1 MTPSTSGVR
10 RRVTLLT
17 AQAAALGLVI
27 AWITVPANTIF
38 LETYGSGLL
47 PLTYIL
53 SAGAGAL
60 ASVLLARA
68 LRRRPLATI
77 AMRVMVSVSLLLTAA
92 WLMLWLADAAW
103 ISFVLLVVLPITIPV
118 GFMFV
123 VGQAGALL
131 DVRSLKV
138 MYPRVIAGFAAGF
151 AVGGLSGAPLLEA
164 LGGAEHLLSTAAAS
178 ALVLG
183 ALVLFTMK
191 AFASELLTIETV
203 DESDKTTARPSLGS
217 LLRNRYVV
225 LIMVFQMLSAI
236 ESQLLD
242 FLVYDHAGRRY
253 TNSTDLATFV
263 GRFSAI
269 AYGADIVFLIILA
282 GLLIGR
288 FGLRFGLFANP
299 AFVLTLVGASIAGAV
314 VQGSASTVVFLLV
327 VATRV
332 SDMVLADGTTRTSV
346 GAAYQ
351 AVPSAQRT
359 ASQAV
364 VESLAV
370 PLAIGVSGVV
380 LLVVRAT
387 VGTKGL
393 AIPVIVVVTLA
404 LWIVCALG
412 VYRGYGVNLL
422 DTLRHRQLDP
432 SEIVVDDAETLVVV
446 EALLASDDL
455 RDVRLGLAALQR
467 SAHPTFV
474 EHLEGMV
481 ASGREGATAMALRL
495 LAEVDP
501 SRAVGLARGML
512 QDPRADVRAA
522 ALRTIS
528 EAATNSDIERVAA
541 LLLDADR
548 SVRLAAATAIGRLA
562 DDEAQR
568 RLGEI
573 VTSGARD
580 ADAER
585 RAEAASMLAA
595 APLLAARSG
604 SVIEVLLADENPH
617 VAAAALGAVAWPQH
631 EHLEAA
637 VVALLGGRATA
648 LAAVEAIVRAG
659 DWGVAAVHRCL
670 TAQVPGRTRRQ
681 ELAVRAAR
689 DIGTSEA
696 ASMLVGHVDHR
707 NRDVGFS
714 VVNALNDL
722 APSNSTLAATVSD
735 EVVFAEIEHA
745 VRILRALAVLE
756 HGDCSELRRALE
768 DELAL
773 TRARVLSALSVHHG
787 REAID
792 RVTFQFAQSDR
803 RQHAVAVEWLEVTLV
818 PRSRPA
824 IAIIQPDL
832 TLNERLGRLAK
843 VDGPSALSP
852 AEQLT
857 DLALDQQRVWRRPWL
872 RACALLALSRESS
885 GLAEPLQQLSLA
897 DHDDDP
903 EGIVRETIGELRR
916 RSIAQHS

>member
-1 MTPSTSGVR
+1 MTPSTATTR
-10 RRVTLLT
+10 RRVALLT

-38 LETYGSGLL
+38 LQTYGSGLL
-47 PLTYIL
+47 PVTYIL
-53 SAGAGAL
+53 SAGVGAV
-60 ASVLLARA
+60 ASVLLSRA
-68 LRRRPLATI
+68 LRRRALATV
-77 AMRVMVSVSLLLTAA
+77 AMRVMIASSIGLTIA
-92 WLMLWLADAAW
+92 WLALWLADAAW
-103 ISFVLLVVLPITIPV
+103 MSFALLVVLPITIPV

-151 AVGGLSGAPLLEA
+151 AIGGLSGAPLLDV
-164 LGGAEHLLSTAAAS
+164 LGGAEHLLSTAAVS
-178 ALVLG
+178 ALVLV
-183 ALVLFTMK
+183 ALVLVTMK
-191 AFASELLTIETV
+191 AFAAELLTVETV
-203 DESDKTTARPSLGS
+203 DESDKTTRPSLRS

-242 FLVYDHAGRRY
+242 FLVYDHAGLRY
-253 TNSTDLATFV
+253 SSSTDLATFV

-282 GLLIGR
+282 GLLMGR

-299 AFVLTLVGASIAGAV
+299 AFVLTLVGASVAGAV
-314 VQGSASTVVFLLV
+314 MHGSASTIVFLLV

-370 PLAIGVSGVV
+370 PLAIGVSGGI
-380 LLVVRAT
+380 LLVVRVT

-393 AIPVIVVVTLA
+393 AIPLIVVVTLA

-432 SEIVVDDAETLVVV
+432 SDIVVDDAETLIVV
-446 EALLASDDL
+446 EALLASDDR

-467 SAHPTFV
+467 SGHPSLV

-481 ASGREGATAMALRL
+481 ASERDGEAAMALQL
-495 LAEVDP
+495 LAEADP
-501 SRAVGLARGML
+501 LSTAVLARTML
-512 QDPRADVRAA
+512 RHPRADVRAA

-528 EAATNSDIERVAA
+528 AAATDSDAERVTA

-548 SVRLAAATAIGRLA
+548 SVRLAAANAVGQLSDTAA
-562 DDEAQR
+562 R
-568 RLGEI
+568 RGLGDI
-573 VTSGARD
+573 VASGARD
-580 ADAER
+580 HAAHR
-585 RAEAASMLAA
+585 RVEAAEMLAA
-595 APLLAARSG
+595 APALAVKSG
-604 SVIEVLLADENPH
+604 SIIEALLADPEPE
-617 VAAAALGAVAWPQH
+617 VAAAALGAVAWPEH
-631 EHLEAA
+631 EHLEAT
-637 VVALLGGRATA
+637 VVAMLDGRDTA
-648 LAAVEAIVRAG
+648 SAAVAAIVRAG
-659 DWGVAAVHRCL
+659 DRGVAMVDRCL
-670 TAQVPGRTRRQ
+670 TTDVAGEPRRH

-707 NRDVGFS
+707 NRDVGFTII
-714 VVNALNDL
+714 NALTDL
-722 APSNSTLAATVSD
+722 ALDDSSLATTISGD
-735 EVVFAEIEHA
+735 VVVAEIDHA
-745 VRILRALAVLE
+745 LRILRALGVLE
-756 HGDCSELRRALE
+756 HADCSELRRALV
-768 DELAL
+768 DELTD
-773 TRARVLSALSVHHG
+773 TRARVMSALSLHHG

-792 RVTFQFAQSDR
+792 RVSFQFAQSDR
-803 RQHAVAVEWLEVTLV
+803 RQHAIALEWLEVTLV
-818 PRSRPA
+818 PRCRPA
-824 IAIIQPDL
+824 IAILEPDL
-832 TLNERLGRLAK
+832 SIAERMSRLAK
-843 VDGPSALSP
+843 INVPSALSP
-852 AEQLT
+852 AEQLA

-872 RACALLALSRESS
+872 RACALLALSREGS
-885 GLAEPLQQLSLA
+885 GLPEPLEQLSLA
-897 DHDDDP
+897 HHEDDP
-903 EGIVRETIGELRR
+903 EGIVAETVGALRR
-916 RSIAQHS
+916 RSVAQHS

>member
-1 MTPSTSGVR
+1 MTPSTTR
-10 RRVTLLT
+10 RRVALLT

-38 LETYGSGLL
+38 LQTYGSGLL
-47 PLTYIL
+47 PVTYIL
-53 SAGAGAL
+53 SAGVGAV

-68 LRRRPLATI
+68 LRRRPLATV
-77 AMRVMVSVSLLLTAA
+77 AMRVMIAASITLTIA
-92 WLMLWLADAAW
+92 WLSLWLANAAW
-103 ISFVLLVVLPITIPV
+103 MSFALLVVLPITIPV
-118 GFMFV
+118 GFMFI

-178 ALVLG
+178 ALVVV
-183 ALVLFTMK
+183 ALVLLTTK
-191 AFASELLTIETV
+191 AFAAELLTLEV
-203 DESDKTTARPSLGS
+203 EDESDKTTTRPSLRS

-225 LIMVFQMLSAI
+225 LIMVFQMLSAV
-236 ESQLLD
+236 ESTLLD

-269 AYGADIVFLIILA
+269 AYGADIIFLILLA

-288 FGLRFGLFANP
+288 FGLRLGLFANP
-299 AFVLTLVGASIAGAV
+299 AFVLSLVGASIAGAV

-370 PLAIGVSGVV
+370 PLAIGVSGVI

-393 AIPVIVVVTLA
+393 TIPVIVVVTLA

-446 EALLASDDL
+446 EALLASDDR

-467 SAHPTFV
+467 SGHPTFV
-474 EHLEGMV
+474 EHLERMV
-481 ASGREGATAMALRL
+481 ASEREGATAMALEL
-495 LAEVDP
+495 LAEADP
-501 SRAVGLARGML
+501 SSAVGLARTML
-512 QDPRADVRAA
+512 HDPRADVRAA
-522 ALRTIS
+522 ALRSIS
-528 EAATNSDIERVAA
+528 AGATDSDAERVAA

-548 SVRLAAATAIGRLA
+548 GVRLAAAKAAGGLSNCQAHRVL
-562 DDEAQR
+562 DDIIASR
-568 RLGEI
+568 
-573 VTSGARD
+573 ARD
-580 ADAER
+580 PDADR
-585 RAEAASMLAA
+585 RVEAAEMLTA
-595 APLLAARSG
+595 APVLAVKSG
-604 SVIEVLLADENPH
+604 SMIEALLADTDPA
-617 VAAAALGAVAWPQH
+617 VAAAALGAVAWPDH

-637 VVALLGGRATA
+637 VVALLDGRETA
-648 LAAVEAIVRAG
+648 SAAVDAIVRAG
-659 DWGVAAVHRCL
+659 DRGVAMVDRCL
-670 TAQVPGRTRRQ
+670 TARVLGEPRRQ

-696 ASMLVGHVDHR
+696 AGMLVGHVNHR
-707 NRDVGFS
+707 NRDVGLS
-714 VVNALNDL
+714 IVNALNDL
-722 APSNSTLAATVSD
+722 VQDDSSMAATVSGD
-735 EVVFAEIEHA
+735 VVVAEIYHA
-745 VRILRALAVLE
+745 LRILRALAVLE
-756 HGDCSELRRALE
+756 HADCSELRRALV
-768 DELAL
+768 DELTD
-773 TRARVLSALSVHHG
+773 TRARVMSALSLHHG

-792 RVTFQFAQSDR
+792 RVSFQFAQSDR
-803 RQHAVAVEWLEVTLV
+803 RQHAVAVEWLEVALV

-824 IAIIQPDL
+824 IVILEPDL
-832 TLNERLGRLAK
+832 STAERLGRLVK
-843 VDGPSALSP
+843 IDSPSALTP

-872 RACALLALSRESS
+872 RACALLALSRESD
-885 GLAEPLQQLSLA
+885 GLTRLLEQLSLA
-897 DHDDDP
+897 DHEDDP
-903 EGIVRETIGELRR
+903 EGIVAESIEALRR
-916 RSIAQHS
+916 RSVAHHS